1 METRRNGKTSTAPLG
16 VAGPLRPLQR
26 FLCTSCRA
34 SFTTPRSAARPR
46 ASFTDDF
53 ALEAVRMYVQGMPSY
68 RTLAALLESRAGRQ
82 VSRMTLNRWVQQLG
96 AAAKTPLQV
105 SAELAP
111 SGWSGVLGVDGK
123 AVWVAGEEHC
133 LLVGVDCETQDVV
146 HALMVRGEDGECF
159 ERLVREAVT
168 QADYPLRGVVI
179 DGSPSFLAAH
189 AEYFPLLPLQVC
201 RVHASR
207 RLDHNIPKAKGSP
220 DAAQRAELKDRVR
233 SVLFASTREE
243 ARDYLFQ
250 LLRNRD
256 RYAGIGRRDTV
267 GSLERL
273 FGLYMTHHRVEGMP
287 ADTNVTE
294 NVIKQLSKKIRLIEG
309 FATMASAETFSRLLV
324 GCYRFK
330 RFTDSCQR
338 NGNGRSPLELAG
350 VEPLPEDWL
359 RYLLTAAS

>member
-1 METRRNGKTSTAPLG
+1 
-16 VAGPLRPLQR
+16 
-26 FLCTSCRA
+26 
-34 SFTTPRSAARPR
+34 
-46 ASFTDDF
+46 
-53 ALEAVRMYVQGMPSY
+53 MYVQGMPSY
-68 RTLAALLESRAGRQ
+68 RTLAALLESRAGRP
-82 VSRMTLNRWVQQLG
+82 VSRMTLNRWVQELG

-111 SGWSGVLGVDGK
+111 SRWSGVLGVDGK

-133 LLVGVDCETQDVV
+133 LLVGVDYETQDVV

-168 QADYPLRGVVI
+168 QAGYPLRGVVI

-243 ARDYLFQ
+243 ARDNLFE

-309 FATMASAETFSRLLV
+309 FSTIASAETFSRLLV

-350 VEPLPEDWL
+350 VNPMPSDWL
-359 RYLLTAAS
+359 RYLLTPVREQHQM